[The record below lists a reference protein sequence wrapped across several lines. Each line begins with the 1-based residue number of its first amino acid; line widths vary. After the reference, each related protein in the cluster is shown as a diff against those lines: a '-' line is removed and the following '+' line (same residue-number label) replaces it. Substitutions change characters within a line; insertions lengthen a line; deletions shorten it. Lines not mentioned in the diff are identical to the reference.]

1 MGSILFAKITYLI
14 IGGNYKPDSDYG
26 GMYMK
31 TLKTIIVTM
40 AFTILVGAIGITAIL
55 FDQGI
60 VTIQEKSTGHNKQVY
75 IDGELAE
82 ETFWDEL
89 LGYTVRIDV
98 VDEAYI
104 GK

>member
-1 MGSILFAKITYLI
+1 
-14 IGGNYKPDSDYG
+14 
-26 GMYMK
+26 MK
-31 TLKTIIVTM
+31 TLKTIIITM
-40 AFTILVGAIGITAIL
+40 MFTIIVGAIGITAIL

-60 VTIQEKSTGHNKQVY
+60 VTIQEKSTGHSKKVY
-75 IDGELAE
+75 IDDQLAE